1 MKLYG
6 YWRSSCSWRVRIGLN
21 WKKQAFSYVP
31 VHLLKDGGQQK
42 AEAYTSLNPMQSV
55 PLLEVEDGGLVL
67 HIAQSMAILEYL
79 EERWPEPPLL
89 PKDRIARARVRHA
102 AEIIN
107 SGIQPFQNT
116 AVQKRVKHELHGDE
130 KAWARHFIAHGL
142 RALEPLLQTTAG
154 RYAVGDQVTLADC
167 FLVPQLYHARRY
179 EVDLAPFPTLT
190 RVEAACSALPA
201 FQAAHADLQPDA
213 ET

>member
-21 WKKQAFSYVP
+21 WKGQAFSYVP
-31 VHLLKDGGQQK
+31 VHLLKEGGQQK
-42 AEAYTSLNPMQSV
+42 AEAFTKLNPMQSV
-55 PLLEVEDGGLVL
+55 PLLEVEEDGRVV

-79 EERWPEPPLL
+79 EERWPAPPLL
-89 PKDRIARARVRHA
+89 PRDRVLRARVRQA
-102 AEIIN
+102 AEIVN

-116 AVQKRVKHELHGDE
+116 SVQKRVKHELHGDE
-130 KAWARHFIAHGL
+130 KAWARHFITSGL
-142 RALEPLLQTTAG
+142 HALEPLLKQTSG
-154 RYAVGDQVTLADC
+154 RYSVGDEVTLADC

-179 EVDLAPFPTLT
+179 EVDVAPFPTLT
-190 RVEAACSALPA
+190 RVEEACTALSA
-201 FQAAHADLQPDA
+201 FQAAHADRQPDA

>member
-21 WKKQAFSYVP
+21 LKQQPFTYAA

-42 AEAYTSLNPMQSV
+42 AEAYARLNPMQSV
-55 PLLEVEDGGLVL
+55 PLLEVEEDGQLL

-79 EERWPEPPLL
+79 DERWPDPPLL
-89 PKDRIARARVRHA
+89 PKDRVARARVRHA
-102 AEIIN
+102 AEIVN

-116 AVQKRVKHELHGDE
+116 SVQKRVKHELHGDE
-130 KAWARHFIAHGL
+130 KAWARHFITVGL
-142 RALEPLLQTTAG
+142 HALEPLLKTTAG

-179 EVDLAPFPTLT
+179 EVDMADFPTLT
-190 RVEAACSALPA
+190 RVEDACMALGA
-201 FQAAHADLQPDA
+201 FQAAHADRQPDA
-213 ET
+213 EH

>member
-6 YWRSSCSWRVRIGLN
+6 YWRSSCSWRVRIGLF
-21 WKKQAFSYVP
+21 WKNQPFTYQA

-42 AEAYTSLNPMQSV
+42 LEPFTSLNPMQSV
-55 PLLEVEDGGLVL
+55 PVLELEDEGHTHLLS
-67 HIAQSMAILEYL
+67 QSMAILEYL

-89 PKDRIARARVRHA
+89 PKGRIARARVRQA

-107 SGIQPFQNT
+107 SGIQPYQNT
-116 AVQKRVKHELHGDE
+116 SVQKRVKHELRGDE

-142 RALEPLLQTTAG
+142 QALEPLLKTTAG
-154 RYAVGDQVTLADC
+154 RYSVGDQVSLADC
-167 FLVPQLYHARRY
+167 LLVPQLYHARRY
-179 EVDLAPFPTLT
+179 ELDTAAFPTLT
-190 RVEAACSALPA
+190 RVETACAALPA
-201 FQAAHADLQPDA
+201 FQAAHADRQPDA